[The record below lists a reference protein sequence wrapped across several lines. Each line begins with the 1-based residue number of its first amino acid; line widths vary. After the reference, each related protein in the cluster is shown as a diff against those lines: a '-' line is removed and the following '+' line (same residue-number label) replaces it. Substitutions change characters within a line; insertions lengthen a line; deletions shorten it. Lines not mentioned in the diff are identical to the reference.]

1 VTHVPR
7 RALRLGRRLDAVDR
21 AVRPPPPR
29 SWAAVLLGASIAFEV
44 VGALA
49 LTRFPGGILVVLS
62 FGGLSLLLLA
72 VATRTLPAP
81 PACGT
86 WAAGSTA
93 LVALATI
100 VAENRSPDVRTG
112 TGLAALAVGTA
123 LLHAGGSARGRRPR
137 RDGTAG
143 RARGPGA

>member
-1 VTHVPR
+1 MTAWLWVLAAVAVAA
-7 RALRLGRRLDAVDR
+7 RAGRRPVTQS
-21 AVRPPPPR
+21 P
-29 SWAAVLLGASIAFEV
+29 AAPCGSVAASIAFEV

-143 RARGPGA
+143 RASGPGA